1 MLLMVGN
8 WWQHVCL
15 PGWRQGSSGI
25 RNEAKTNVLVTV
37 RVFEGSWLR
46 KDPHPATD
54 EGLLVLEGLKAH
66 LPHSHCPHIF
76 PADSSCLHTQMCLGF
91 IVKNRDKQLQNKLHE
106 IRFITVSPM
115 PYPYWSQYF
124 LTGVKLIESRLKS
137 AVKTSRPGRILALQR
152 HCLALEGKKSGS
164 KTFVAKQSR
173 DIWLTSSLSVRA
185 AKFTCMSRAQTLES
199 ISIL

>member
-1 MLLMVGN
+1 MVEN
-8 WWQHVCL
+8 WWQFVCL

-25 RNEAKTNVLVTV
+25 KNEAKNNVLVTV
-37 RVFEGSWLR
+37 WVFEGSWPR

-54 EGLLVLEGLKAH
+54 EGLLALEGLKAH

-76 PADSSCLHTQMCLGF
+76 PADSSCLQTWMCLRF
-91 IVKNRDKQLQNKLHE
+91 IVKNRDKKLQTKLHE

-115 PYPYWSQYF
+115 PYPYWNQYL

-137 AVKTSRPGRILALQR
+137 AVKTSGPGRILALKR
-152 HCLALEGKKSGS
+152 HCLVLEGKKSGS

-173 DIWLTSSLSVRA
+173 VIWLTSSLSVCA
-185 AKFTCMSRAQTLES
+185 AKFTCMSRAQILES
-199 ISIL
+199 ISVL